1 MARWA
6 KAWAPTSGKARPV
19 SSRVP
24 PSPRAAATAPYVP
37 ALGSPAPSRFYVDGG
52 ALVLKGLR
60 AEDSGAYTC
69 VAHNAAGEDARL
81 HTVSVL
87 GEQRRGE
94 EGGGSA
100 LPGLRQPGHCVAS
113 TRGHLEGGC
122 RGRDAG
128 DLVPAPAM
136 SSL

>member
-1 MARWA
+1 M
-6 KAWAPTSGKARPV
+6 
-19 SSRVP
+19 
-24 PSPRAAATAPYVP
+24 
-37 ALGSPAPSRFYVDGG
+37 DGG

-94 EGGGSA
+94 AGGGSA
-100 LPGLRQPGHCVAS
+100 LPGLLRPGHCGAS
-113 TRGHLEGGC
+113 TRGIW
-122 RGRDAG
+122 RGDAG
-128 DLVPAPAM
+128 AGMPETWFQPQPCPHCEPGHHTA
-136 SSL
+136 SLGLCILS